1 VDGPRWWPLV
11 AHAARFTARACS
23 TRSAQPARAAWC
35 GAHRCVDD
43 SKATRSLPHP
53 SSVVPLRG
61 ATTNLD
67 VVAGKRGLT
76 DEAVRVAAADDIEGG
91 NID

>member
-1 VDGPRWWPLV
+1 
-11 AHAARFTARACS
+11 
-23 TRSAQPARAAWC
+23 
-35 GAHRCVDD
+35 
-43 SKATRSLPHP
+43 
-53 SSVVPLRG
+53 VVPLRG